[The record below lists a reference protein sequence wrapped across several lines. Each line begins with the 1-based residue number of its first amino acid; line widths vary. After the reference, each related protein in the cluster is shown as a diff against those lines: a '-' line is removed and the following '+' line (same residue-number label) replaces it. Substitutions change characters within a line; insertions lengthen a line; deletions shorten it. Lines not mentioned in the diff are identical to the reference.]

1 MNYSNK
7 VVCVL
12 HKTIRI
18 LVIIVVILITL
29 FHGMNVSAETAS
41 SFAVITE
48 YDVAEKYNISIH
60 DACAGHTSFT
70 YVTFNEEGWFA
81 IFCSAS
87 EKESAGTDPA
97 ASLYIDIYNE
107 EGVFQKEISFEYRSG
122 FACELTGQVLQ
133 MYFYNDMICCDL
145 QTGAIQG
152 YHISENYAEQKGSV
166 FEIRKITFE
175 MDGWQYKCGR
185 SLLGYT
191 SIIRTKGN
199 QTETLLKL
207 SGNVPGSNLSFWAF
221 MIRSGVGALAAGFLI
236 KYLWKKLRANRSDN

>member
-1 MNYSNK
+1 M
-7 VVCVL
+7 
-12 HKTIRI
+12 HKMIRI
-18 LVIIVVILITL
+18 IMITVLILTVL
-29 FHGMNVSAETAS
+29 FFGMGVSADAAET
-41 SFAVITE
+41 FLKITE
-48 YDVAEKYNISIH
+48 YDVAEKYNISIR
-60 DACAGHTSFT
+60 DTCAGHTSFT
-70 YVTFNEEGWFA
+70 YVTFSEDGWFA

-107 EGVFQKEISFEYRSG
+107 EGVFQKELSFEYRSG

-152 YHISENYAEQKGSV
+152 YHIPENYAEKKGSV

-185 SLLGYT
+185 GMMGYT
-191 SIIRTKGN
+191 SITRTKGN

-207 SGNVPGSNLSFWAF
+207 SGNVPGTNLPFWAF